1 MSKKRKDTNIHMDL
15 RQLRAV
21 AEKSLHKLSRYAAI
35 LFFLLVAGVY
45 SFILLRINT
54 LVNAQPSQSDIDAQS
69 TSTTIPRVDPKVA
82 EQLEKLEDNSVN
94 VQTLFNQAR
103 NNPFQ

>member
-1 MSKKRKDTNIHMDL
+1 MTKKKQNELSLKQLKHQASKAL
-15 RQLRAV
+15 V
-21 AEKSLHKLSRYAAI
+21 VLSRYSAI
-35 LFFLLVAGVY
+35 LFFLLITSVY
-45 SFILLRINT
+45 GFVVLRINT

-69 TSTTIPRVDPKVA
+69 KTSSVPRVDPSVA
-82 EQLEKLEDNSVN
+82 EQLQKLQDNSVN